1 MAAALALVAF
11 DIVLYKKGNFL
22 SFSPIMQENEVLW
35 PFNEMKFALKSL
47 LWKRIEKF
55 KQV

>member
-1 MAAALALVAF
+1 
-11 DIVLYKKGNFL
+11 
-22 SFSPIMQENEVLW
+22 MQENEVLW

-55 KQV
+55 RQVLGTQLLSNFHIASNHNENQP